1 MSSQTLTDTH
11 WALGRLSWD
20 AVPMTHDPIILGTFI
35 MVVLGGLGVFAL
47 MTKFRLWGPFW
58 RDWVCSIDH
67 KKIGIMYMG
76 LGLVMLLRGFAD
88 AVMKKDLLAKKAL
101 LS

>member
-20 AVPMTHDPIILGTFI
+20 VVPMAHEPIVLWTFI
-35 MVVLGGLGVFAL
+35 MVSLGGLAVLAA

-58 RDWVCSIDH
+58 RDWVCSIDP
-67 KKIGIMYMG
+67 IW
-76 LGLVMLLRGFAD
+76 
-88 AVMKKDLLAKKAL
+88 
-101 LS
+101 